1 VSPTGSVRM
10 RRGVLRHVGVALM
23 ALVAAL
29 ALPACGDSGGAP
41 LKGVVRAPLPEV
53 GALTLPDV
61 AAGGAEVPFRADDG
75 GILVVYFG
83 FTSCPD
89 VCPTTMADLREA
101 LRSLGEDAE
110 RVSVALVT
118 VDPGRDSDEV
128 LTDYV
133 EYFAPGGH
141 ALRTDDDAR
150 LRDVAAGFGASY
162 TVATVDGAIEVAHTG
177 HLYAVDE
184 AGRLLVT
191 WLFGTSPEDLRADLV
206 RLLEDG
212 AAATGAV

>member
-1 VSPTGSVRM
+1 M
-10 RRGVLRHVGVALM
+10 RRGAVRLVGVALA
-23 ALVAAL
+23 ALVVAL
-29 ALPACGDSGGAP
+29 ALPACGESGAAP
-41 LKGVVRAPLPEV
+41 LTGVVRLPLPEI
-53 GALTLPDV
+53 GDLTLPDA
-61 AAGGAEVPFRADDG
+61 AAGGAEVPLRADDG

-118 VDPGRDSDEV
+118 VDPGRDTDEV

-141 ALRTDDDAR
+141 ALRTEDDAR
-150 LRDVAAGFGASY
+150 LREVAAGFGASY
-162 TVATVDGAIEVAHTG
+162 SVATVEGEIEVAHTG

-184 AGRLLVT
+184 VGRLLVT
-191 WLFGTSPEDLRADLV
+191 WLFGTSPEDLRADLE
-206 RLLEDG
+206 RLLDDG